1 MKHESVDD
9 SRNGLDARDLLRR
22 DLRAVHPLGVAL
34 ARPPRAG
41 SALLEGILPGFTW
54 LTPGSVILGLV
65 EAFFYGMYIA
75 LVFVP
80 LFNYFEG
87 GRSGERATLAPSRE
101 TFDREAVTRG

>member
-1 MKHESVDD
+1 MK
-9 SRNGLDARDLLRR
+9 RLTIRGTGLALGIFFDVTFMLCVLWGMLLPALHAR
-22 DLRAVHPLGVAL
+22 GV
-34 ARPPRAG
+34 PI
-41 SALLEGILPGFTW
+41 LEGILPGFTW

-87 GRSGERATLAPSRE
+87 GRSGERATPAPSRE
-101 TFDREAVTRG
+101 TFGREAVTRG